1 MTARFTVTVWPAAWL
16 WQARESNEVNH
27 KNQNIDFDR
36 LTERRPSKKGASN
49 GAMTA
54 SFPQF
59 RQNSQ
64 TISASKPDLGKL
76 AMCLIW
82 GSAKHWPE
90 VRLLGVAATS
100 RALICGTAIL
110 PYSQQLVRW
119 MMNDGDECEWSC

>member
-1 MTARFTVTVWPAAWL
+1 MASCVAVAN
-16 WQARESNEVNH
+16 RESNEVNH

-59 RQNSQ
+59 RQISQ
-64 TISASKPDLGKL
+64 AISASKPDLGNL

-82 GSAKHWPE
+82 GSAKHYPE
-90 VRLLGVAATS
+90 VRLSRCGEPRAVLRHSNTS
-100 RALICGTAIL
+100 VLASNWFG
-110 PYSQQLVRW
+110 
-119 MMNDGDECEWSC
+119 